1 MKIEVLDPL
10 RDHRWD
16 QLTTSHRS
24 ASVFHTGG
32 WLRALAKT
40 YGFRPVA
47 LTSSSSGKQLSDGV
61 VFCEIKS
68 RITGA
73 RLISLPFTDHSQPM
87 LDENCSTLEL
97 QQWIE
102 EESVRGKWKFI
113 ELRPTAWEIDPVS
126 PLVVTESFWLHILE
140 LAPSLEKIFRNLH
153 KSCFQR
159 RIRHAEHEHLTYERS
174 CTDQLLDDFY
184 ELLTIT
190 RKRHHLLPQPYK
202 WFQNIMAEMSP
213 NAEIRMARKDGI
225 PVAAI
230 LTLRHRGTV
239 VFKYGCSDARLHHLA
254 GMPFL
259 FWRLIEESKSE
270 GIERIDF
277 GRSEIENAGLIE
289 FKDRMGTTR
298 RKMSNLRY
306 PRSEKTSGVQ
316 LSRLGVQR
324 KVISYLPAFISS
336 NLGRL
341 VYRHIA

>member
-1 MKIEVLDPL
+1 MKLDKLDPL
-10 RDHRWD
+10 LDPRWD
-16 QLTTSHRS
+16 QLVASHPL
-24 ASVFHTGG
+24 ASVFHTRG
-32 WLRALAKT
+32 WLRALTMT

-47 LTSSSSGKQLSDGV
+47 LTSSGSCEQLSDGV
-61 VFCEIKS
+61 VFCEIRS

-73 RLISLPFTDHSQPM
+73 RLISLPFSDHSQPM
-87 LDENCSTLEL
+87 LNDDCSTLEL
-97 QQWIE
+97 QRWIE
-102 EESVRGKWKFI
+102 EEYVRGKWKFI
-113 ELRPTAWEIDPVS
+113 ELRPTAWEMDPAS
-126 PLVVTESFWLHILE
+126 TLVATESFWVHTLE

-159 RIRHAEHEHLTYERS
+159 RIRHAEHEHLTFERS
-174 CTDQLLDDFY
+174 CTGQLIDDFY
-184 ELLTIT
+184 KLLTIT
-190 RKRHHLLPQPYK
+190 RKRHQLLPQPRE

-213 NAEIRMARKDGI
+213 NAEIRMARKDGV

-259 FWRLIEESKSE
+259 FWRLIEDSKLE

-298 RKMSNLRY
+298 KKMSNLRY

-316 LSRLGVQR
+316 LSRLGMQR
-324 KVISYLPAFISS
+324 KVISYLPAVISS